1 MRIVHGGITVDPA
14 KVAEVEAQG
23 AAFQKLCAEEAGCVE
38 YQLSWKLGETG
49 NLRLLEIWD
58 TADDHE
64 THKLQPH
71 TVAWATFISG
81 AAAAPPKFTQYDA
94 EI

>member
-1 MRIVHGGITVDPA
+1 MRIVHGGISVTPER
-14 KVAEVEAQG
+14 VAEVTAEG
-23 AAFQKLCAEEAGCVE
+23 ATFQKLCAQEDGCVE
-38 YQLSWKLGETG
+38 YQLSWKLGEDE

-71 TVAWATFISG
+71 TVAWTAFISG
-81 AAAAPPKFTQYDA
+81 AAAAPPGFTQYDV
-94 EI
+94 